1 MGRARNWTNEEV
13 EYLQDRWG
21 VVSLKSIAIRLDRSI
36 EAIKL
41 KASKMGLKDCRMNF
55 DGITVNQLSLAL
67 DKSYNQIIRY
77 WIPQY
82 GFPARRK
89 IFVSSARVLVVGYD
103 DFWKW
108 AEQHKELIN
117 LAKMD
122 PNLLGAEPAWAKVK
136 RRADLMRSQKTYQA
150 VDWTPEEDQRL
161 VQVLGTKGMT
171 YPEVAKLFDR
181 SEAAVKRRLHDL
193 GVKVRPVRLEN
204 HIKYTA
210 EDVQILLRMA
220 QEGYSYE
227 TIAQALGKSALGV
240 RGKLERM
247 GFDFKR
253 RQLREESIK

>member
-1 MGRARNWTNEEV
+1 MGRAKNWTQEEL

-21 VVSLKSIAIRLDRSI
+21 TSSLKSISLRLGRSI

-41 KASKMGLKDCRMNF
+41 KAGRMGLKDSRMSF

-67 DKSYNQIIRY
+67 DKSYNQIVRY

-89 IFVSSARVLVVGYD
+89 IFASSARVLVIGYE

-108 AEQHKELIN
+108 AEQHKEMIN
-117 LAKMD
+117 LAKME

-136 RRADLMRSQKTYQA
+136 RRADKMRSQKTYQG
-150 VDWTPEEDQRL
+150 VHWTPDEDQRL
-161 VQVLGTKGMT
+161 VQVLRTRGMT

-193 GVKVRPVRLEN
+193 GVKMRPVRLEN

-210 EDVQILLRMA
+210 DEVQTLLRMA
-220 QEGYSYE
+220 QEGYSFE
-227 TIAQALGKSALGV
+227 TIAQELGKSALGV

-247 GFDFKR
+247 GFEFKR
-253 RQLREESIK
+253 RKLLEVMK